1 MNNPPLI
8 LIVDDEENFR
18 EIFSAKLKE
27 AGYKVETAVDGEDGY
42 QKAKELKP
50 DLILM
55 DMEMP
60 HLNGA
65 GAILKLKGD
74 PETSGIKVIFLTNY
88 GDPALERVESDIH
101 FSKEIGANDYIRK
114 TDDVSE
120 IIQRIVGFINHN
132 NHNH

>member
-8 LIVDDEENFR
+8 LIVDDEANFR
-18 EIFSAKLKE
+18 DIFSTALEK

-42 QKAKELKP
+42 QKAKATKP

-65 GAILKLKGD
+65 GAVMKLKD
-74 PETSGIKVIFLTNY
+74 DEETKSLKVIFLTNY
-88 GDPALERVESDIH
+88 GDPAAEMVGADVH
-101 FSKEIGANDYIRK
+101 FSKEIGAHDYIRK
-114 TDDVSE
+114 TEDISE
-120 IIQRIVGFINHN
+120 IIQRVVRFLNHN
-132 NHNH
+132 NHN